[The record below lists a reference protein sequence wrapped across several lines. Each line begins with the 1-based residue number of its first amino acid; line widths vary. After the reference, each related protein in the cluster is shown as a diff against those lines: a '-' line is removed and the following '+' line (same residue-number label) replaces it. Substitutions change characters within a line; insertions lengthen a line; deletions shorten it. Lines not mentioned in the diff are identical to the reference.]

1 MVQVLPSPAR
11 LCCGEFVEVAMR
23 NHFMGAYS
31 VGAFTLVDF
40 FHQDGHL
47 RLAYSRE
54 PDGAGVSLHRIG
66 NGEHPRSAWIVL

>member
-1 MVQVLPSPAR
+1 
-11 LCCGEFVEVAMR
+11 MR
-23 NHFMGAYS
+23 DHFMGAYS

-40 FHQDGHL
+40 FHQDGQL

-66 NGEHPRSAWIVL
+66 NGEHPRSAWVIL